1 MSKITLLPPTETDTL
16 KALDVAYRSMIPAH
30 TEAIDLNPMTCDAKL
45 LPYLAQCVQVLY
57 WDDAWSES
65 EKRRFVRDARE
76 VHRHIGT
83 PYALAKMFESLG
95 IRATLKEWYEYGAEP
110 YHFSIDLSLGQ
121 KEITPALVLNLQ
133 KYINVYK
140 NVRTIMDKMT
150 LAYQTTL
157 KPKSNIGGV
166 FNMTATA
173 HAVDSFITTARAN
186 QNLRVG
192 GVFNMSATVQGA

>member
-1 MSKITLLPPTETDTL
+1 MSKVTLLPPTETDTL
-16 KALDVAYRSMIPAH
+16 KSLDVAYRSMIPAH
-30 TEAIDLNPMTCDAKL
+30 TKSIDLNPMTCDAKL

-57 WDDAWSES
+57 WDDLWSES

-110 YHFSIDLSLGQ
+110 YHFSVDLSLEQ
-121 KEITPALVLNLQ
+121 KEIYPELVANLR
-133 KYINVYK
+133 KYITVYK
-140 NVRTIMDKMT
+140 NVRTVLDKLT
-150 LAYQTTL
+150 LSYQATF
-157 KPKSNIGGV
+157 KSKSKIGGI
-166 FNMTATA
+166 FNMTASA
-173 HAVDSFITTARAN
+173 QSVDSFITTARAN